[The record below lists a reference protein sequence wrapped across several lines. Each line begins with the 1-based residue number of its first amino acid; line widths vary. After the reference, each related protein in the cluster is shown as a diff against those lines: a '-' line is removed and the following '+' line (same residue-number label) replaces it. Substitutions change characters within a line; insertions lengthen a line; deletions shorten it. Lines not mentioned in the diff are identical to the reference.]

1 MIASVLQAAGCRT
14 GLYTSPHLK
23 DFRERIKVDGQM
35 MGEEDVIAFVREHD
49 SLIRRVQPSFFELT
63 VAMAFDW
70 FARTEVDVA
79 VVEVGMGG
87 RLDSTNIIT
96 PELSVITNIGHDHME
111 FLGETL
117 AAVAVE
123 KAGIIKEG
131 VPVVI
136 GETQDETEMVFRGR
150 AAAMN
155 ASVIFADSVF
165 RCSLGSFS
173 ASRARRSFRLT
184 DLRNGSVLRGST
196 PLGGEAQQK
205 NIQTVAAA
213 VELLSGSFGLEREH
227 LLAGMADVISSTGL
241 LGRWQVLSRK
251 PLTVSDTGHNREGLE
266 YVMKQIES
274 TPRNN
279 LHMVIGFVSD
289 KDLASLLPLFPRDA
303 RYYFTRASVPR
314 ALDEKLLMAEAGRYG
329 LAGESYPSVTD
340 ALDAARAAAL
350 PEDMIFIGGS
360 TFVVADAL

>member
-1 MIASVLQAAGCRT
+1 
-14 GLYTSPHLK
+14 
-23 DFRERIKVDGQM
+23 
-35 MGEEDVIAFVREHD
+35 
-49 SLIRRVQPSFFELT
+49 
-63 VAMAFDW
+63 
-70 FARTEVDVA
+70 

-117 AAVAVE
+117 EAVAGE

-136 GETQDETEMVFRGR
+136 GETQKETEMVFRGR
-150 AAAMN
+150 AAAMK
-155 ASVIFADSVF
+155 APVTFADSLF
-165 RCSLGSFS
+165 RCSLGSFP
-173 ASRARRSFRLT
+173 ASRVRRSFRLT

-213 VELLSGSFGLEREH
+213 VELLSGSFKLERKH
-227 LLAGMADVISSTGL
+227 FLAGMANVVSSTGL
-241 LGRWQVLSRK
+241 LGRWQILSRK
-251 PLTVSDTGHNREGLE
+251 PLTICDTGHNREGLE
-266 YVMKQIES
+266 YVMRQIES
-274 TPRNN
+274 MPMRNQ
-279 LHMVIGFVSD
+279 HMVIGFVSD
-289 KDLASLLPLFPRDA
+289 KDLSSLLPLFPRDA

-314 ALDEKLLMAEAGRYG
+314 ALDEKLLIAAAEDYG
-329 LAGESYPSVTD
+329 LAGNSYPSVGE
-340 ALDAARAAAL
+340 ALEAARAAAG
-350 PEDMIFIGGS
+350 PDDMIFIGGS